1 MFDLTGAKS
10 KKKNNNQEED
20 VKQVLE
26 VLTTSVEAINQR
38 LAGTNMDDSFN
49 QTMKEFLPKVNS
61 GLKQLVQQTTQV
73 QKTIGDMNNRVYK
86 MEQNVSASIKGF
98 EEELGKQR
106 RTLDEAIEN
115 INSTQKLTTKVVTES
130 NEKFSQK
137 LQQMIEIH
145 MSEIEL
151 LRNQNKTFIKHMQK
165 LEESL
170 EVIDVRNE
178 S

>member
-1 MFDLTGAKS
+1 MFDFTAAKG
-10 KKKNNNQEED
+10 KKKGNEQEQD

-26 VLTTSVEAINQR
+26 VLSTSVEAINQR

-49 QTMKEFLPKVNS
+49 QTMKEFLPKVNNN
-61 GLKQLVQQTTQV
+61 LQMLTQQTTQV
-73 QKTIGDMNNRVYK
+73 QKTIKDMNNRMYK

-106 RTLDEAIEN
+106 RTLDQAIEE
-115 INSTQKLTTKVVTES
+115 INTTQKLTTRVVTES

-137 LQQMIEIH
+137 LQQMINIH

-151 LRNQNKTFIKHMQK
+151 LRSQNKTFVEHMEK
-165 LEESL
+165 LEDSL
-170 EVIDVRNE
+170 EVINIKKDD
-178 S
+178 